1 MSKNQEWCCGWL
13 DNTAKSN
20 QLTPKI
26 MKILFDSKNFQQV
39 MFNIS
44 HIIQNGDMVPENLL
58 VFLETL
64 SKSLLIFKMHKH
76 IYKFMKVDKNF
87 HLKQKKCCTFKGK
100 CSILVRLYERKT
112 VCPHILCTLL
122 FYDKSNSLVPI
133 SWSIFCHNTMTKING
148 FARFEVVYYSL

>member
-44 HIIQNGDMVPENLL
+44 HIIQNGDMVPEKLL

-64 SKSLLIFKMHKH
+64 SNIKMTLH
-76 IYKFMKVDKNF
+76 
-87 HLKQKKCCTFKGK
+87 T
-100 CSILVRLYERKT
+100 ILNE
-112 VCPHILCTLL
+112 
-122 FYDKSNSLVPI
+122 N
-133 SWSIFCHNTMTKING
+133 
-148 FARFEVVYYSL
+148 